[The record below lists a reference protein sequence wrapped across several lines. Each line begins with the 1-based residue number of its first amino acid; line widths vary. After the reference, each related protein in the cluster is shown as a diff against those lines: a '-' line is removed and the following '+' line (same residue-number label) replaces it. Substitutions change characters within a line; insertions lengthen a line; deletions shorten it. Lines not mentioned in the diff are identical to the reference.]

1 MLALIRHENFS
12 SWYCRTF
19 LFFPPFNFLL
29 RSLSFFLYFIPL
41 YIFSHFHHEAN
52 TNIKVDLKFMSFSN
66 FFSSFLLFLVFFFL
80 MYFPTLSIHVYVCR
94 MASTKN
100 NCAVMLWMK
109 NEYVCFYNTHDDD
122 KETGDRMKTL
132 KYITVY
138 HIEWYGKQTI
148 FIYAYV

>member
-1 MLALIRHENFS
+1 MKI
-12 SWYCRTF
+12 
-19 LFFPPFNFLL
+19 FLL
-29 RSLSFFLYFIPL
+29 NIVAHFFFFHLLTFFYALSVFLYFIPL
-41 YIFSHFHHEAN
+41 YTYSHFHHKAN

-66 FFSSFLLFLVFFFL
+66 FFFFLPFISSFFFFL
-80 MYFPTLSIHVYVCR
+80 MYFPTLSMHVYVCR

-132 KYITVY
+132 KYIILNDMVS
-138 HIEWYGKQTI
+138 KQ
-148 FIYAYV
+148 YSYMLMCRWM